1 MNIFQEKYIPEQ
13 FRELKIDER
22 FGGTD
27 NLQVVLRNRGRIN
40 IDSTIHM
47 EPIRGRHQSW
57 SAHPSIF
64 QVVLPNDDRL
74 LTTWSGGVLRDK
86 AKAHVSSKTGVVTI
100 LNSICS
106 GDSENRTFSEL
117 FNARM
122 HRNLTDFPFAEQRI
136 GDYAAVP
143 GFQFTCE
150 SSVLGITPINPST
163 DWRIKTNRVISM
175 RVRKKLREVAE
186 VVEGKAEL
194 IMGLYPGGGN
204 EKRKSMSERVHALTR
219 NAELASSVGYY
230 PPIVHQF
237 SRPRDLVDKSFGGV
251 TPHEGLVL
259 KLRESSGGTSVIDTI
274 NGDLNHELLAL
285 LLAQSH
291 TNWGQAFLIS
301 IAPLFIAARG
311 GYSLTKVEK

>member
-1 MNIFQEKYIPEQ
+1 MNKFQEKYIPAK
-13 FRELKIDER
+13 FRELRIDER

-27 NLQVVLRNRGRIN
+27 NLTKVLRDKGRTDIN
-40 IDSTIHM
+40 STIHI
-47 EPIRGRHQSW
+47 EPIRGRHQSRR
-57 SAHPSIF
+57 AHPDIF

-74 LTTWSGGVLRDK
+74 LTTWSGNTLMGK

-106 GDSENRTFSEL
+106 GDNENRTFSEL
-117 FNARM
+117 FNSRM

-150 SSVLGITPINPST
+150 GSSITPINPST

-186 VVEGKAEL
+186 VVEGKSEL

-204 EKRKSMSERVHALTR
+204 EKRKRMSERVHALTR
-219 NAELASSVGYY
+219 NAELASSVSYY
-230 PPIVHQF
+230 PPIVQSF
-237 SRPRDLVDKSFGGV
+237 TRPRDLVDKRFGGA
-251 TPHEGLVL
+251 TPHDGLIL

-285 LLAQSH
+285 LIAQSH
-291 TNWGQAFLIS
+291 TNWGQAALIS
-301 IAPLFIAARG
+301 LAPLFIAARG